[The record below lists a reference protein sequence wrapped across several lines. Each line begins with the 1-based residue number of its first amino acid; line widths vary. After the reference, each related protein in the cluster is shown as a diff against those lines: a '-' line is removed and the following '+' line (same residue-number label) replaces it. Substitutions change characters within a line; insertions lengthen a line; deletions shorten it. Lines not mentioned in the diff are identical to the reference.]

1 MENDEK
7 ENGLLTTSVRVGEEG
22 VSVANEDDGVN
33 VDGANSVDAEADAK
47 KADGEDGDGAT
58 RETLADA
65 EDDDIAGLEDDDIAG
80 LNDGD
85 GDVAGLAPDA
95 AAGLPKSGSS
105 QGLKVSFASVVK
117 K

>member
-1 MENDEK
+1 LENDKET
-7 ENGLLTTSVRVGEEG
+7 ENGLLTTSGVGEEG
-22 VSVANEDDGVN
+22 VSVANEDEKVN
-33 VDGANSVDAEADAK
+33 VDGAKSVDAEADAK
-47 KADGEDGDGAT
+47 KADGEDG
-58 RETLADA
+58 DA